1 VRSAADTTVQGRL
14 EKQLKDTSRA
24 LAKATKGAK
33 QEAAR
38 RAREHVRVGDLVY
51 EEEDLEEVDA

>member
-1 VRSAADTTVQGRL
+1 VQGRL

-51 EEEDLEEVDA
+51 EEEDLEEEVDA